1 MRPFL
6 IFGFSIFFV
15 YGLSACSD
23 SAPSSSMVQ
32 FLVTNKSTKKINRLT
47 IFLEEKDTTKTRLV
61 DSVFI
66 TNIPDNLPI
75 RLTYDI
81 NKNSST
87 GNYKLVALGTVK
99 KWNIDFGKFSEKTD
113 TDSDHLYNLEIL
125 EDSVSVIP

>member
-1 MRPFL
+1 MRTLL
-6 IFGFSIFFV
+6 IFTFSSLLI

-32 FLVTNKSTKKINRLT
+32 FLVTNKSTAKINRLT
-47 IFLEEKDTTKTRLV
+47 VFLEEKDTIRTRLI

-81 NKNSST
+81 NKNSLT
-87 GNYKLVALGTVK
+87 GNYRLVALGSAK
-99 KWNIDFGKFSEKTD
+99 KWNVNFGKFSGKL
-113 TDSDHLYNLEIL
+113 DSDPDHLYNLEIL
-125 EDSVSVIP
+125 EDTVAVIP

>member
-1 MRPFL
+1 MRTLLISAFSVFL
-6 IFGFSIFFV
+6 I

-32 FLVTNKSTKKINRLT
+32 FLVTNKSTSKINRLT
-47 IFLEEKDTTKTRLV
+47 VFLEEKDTTRTRLV

-81 NKNSST
+81 NKNSSI
-87 GNYKLVALGTVK
+87 GNYRLVALGRVK
-99 KWNIDFGKFSEKTD
+99 KWSVDFGKFSAKS
-113 TDSDHLYNLEIL
+113 DSDPDHLYNLEIL
-125 EDSVSVIP
+125 EDTVAVIP